1 MKKILIIGALIL
13 GAIIVVYICK
23 GSDGPVVESESGSNS
38 VPPVVKDGPL
48 NLSVFVDLSDRITK
62 EKDHMKQDDKDK
74 IILKELAKKFY
85 NKNAKKFS
93 QSEDAFQIV
102 FYPAPDGAQ
111 TFAKDLYL
119 DLSHLNSI
127 PEKRNALLNFQESLS
142 VGVDSLYAS
151 ALRAGEFWGSDIWG
165 YFSKDKVKDL
175 HKNGC
180 RNVLII
186 ITDGYIFDDNNK
198 IKDGKNY
205 SYILPQ
211 TLSISGSGLIPCKI
225 THPDFEV
232 YVIECNA
239 NPKTDFTKMKSIL
252 DKWFKE
258 MGIEEIDIQESDIP
272 TNTLRHLD
280 REIYDRY

>member
-74 IILKELAKKFY
+74 IILKELVKKFY

-93 QSEDAFQIV
+93 QSKDAFQIV

-175 HKNGC
+175 HRNGC

-186 ITDGYIFDDNNK
+186 ITDGYIFDDN

-211 TLSISGSGLIPCKI
+211 TLSIPSSGLIPCKI

-280 REIYDRY
+280 REIFDLY